1 MKPTAIAYLRSD
13 ISTAQNW
20 DEIQMRSLA
29 KRYGYDLAKTI
40 VFSLRTPDPITQ
52 LIAAVRRSG
61 SEAVFTPHL
70 GHLGAEMPIVLVRT
84 CDVITM
90 DNETTYARSYFGIQI
105 PQLTSGR
112 ALAEGQV
119 RP

>member
-20 DEIQMRSLA
+20 DEIQMHSLA

-40 VFSLRTPDPITQ
+40 VFTSRTRDPITQ
-52 LIAAVRRSG
+52 LITVVRRTG
-61 SEAVFTPHL
+61 SEAVFTLHL
-70 GHLGAEMPIVLVRT
+70 GHLGAEVPIVLVGT

-90 DNETTYARSYFGIQI
+90 DDETTYARSYFGFIDCRVS
-105 PQLTSGR
+105 P
-112 ALAEGQV
+112 
-119 RP
+119 